1 MTLSV
6 QVRKRLTPSF
16 ELNVQFSALP
26 GVTILFGASGSGKTT
41 ILRSVAG
48 LLKPD
53 EGRIAIDDVVVFD
66 SRAGIDVP
74 PSRRNC
80 GFVFQDLAL
89 FPHLTAEQNI
99 GYGLFALGPEE
110 RRDRVSRIAAAFHL
124 GPVMQRRPGEISG
137 GQRQRVGLA
146 RSLVTNPSALLLD
159 EPLSALDH
167 HTQSRII
174 EDLRHWNAA
183 RRIPVLYVT
192 HAQREVFA
200 LGDRVIALQDGA
212 VAADGAPD
220 AVMNAPE
227 TEAIA
232 SLAGFENVFD
242 AVVEQRLE
250 TAGVM
255 RSRVAGTEVEL
266 EVPLGTALEH
276 SPVRIAIR
284 AGDIMIATEAPRGLS
299 ARNVI
304 AGRIVALVTERAQV
318 KLTVDI
324 GIGVHAAVT
333 PTARDTLGL
342 RLGET
347 VWVIIKTH
355 SCRVVSTL

>member
-6 QVRKRLTPSF
+6 HVRKRLTPSF

-53 EGRIAIDDVVVFD
+53 EGRIAIGDVVVFD
-66 SRAGIDVP
+66 SHAGINLP

-99 GYGLFALGPEE
+99 GYGLFALRPDE
-110 RRDRVSRIAAAFHL
+110 RRERVSRIATAFHL

-174 EDLRHWNAA
+174 EDLRRWNAA

-212 VAADGAPD
+212 IAADGAPE

-227 TEAIA
+227 TEAMA

-250 TAGVM
+250 VSGVM
-255 RSRVAGTEVEL
+255 RSRVAGTEVDL
-266 EVPLGTALEH
+266 EVPLGGAREG
-276 SPVRIAIR
+276 SVVRVAIR
-284 AGDIMIATEAPRGLS
+284 AGDIMIATEPPRGLS

-324 GIGVHAAVT
+324 GVGVHAAVT

-342 RLGET
+342 RIGET

>member
-6 QVRKRLTPSF
+6 RVRKRLAPSF
-16 ELNVQFSALP
+16 QLDVRFSAPP

-48 LLKPD
+48 LVRPD
-53 EGRIAIDDVVVFD
+53 AGAISIGDAVVFD
-66 SRAGIDVP
+66 ADAEVDVP
-74 PSRRNC
+74 TSRR
-80 GFVFQDLAL
+80 GFGLVFQDLAL
-89 FPHLTAEQNI
+89 FPHLTAAQNI
-99 GYGLFALGPEE
+99 SFGLSALDADQRRE
-110 RRDRVSRIAAAFHL
+110 RVARIAAAFHL
-124 GPVMQRRPGEISG
+124 EPVLHRRPAEISG

-146 RSLVTNPSALLLD
+146 RSLVTEPRVLLLD

-174 EDLRHWNAA
+174 EDLRLWNAA

-200 LGDRVIALQDGA
+200 LGDRVIVLHEGTI
-212 VAADGAPD
+212 AADGVPET
-220 AVMNAPE
+220 VMNAPE
-227 TEAIA
+227 TSAMA

-242 AVVEQRLE
+242 ALVEQRLE
-250 TAGVM
+250 SSGVM
-255 RSRVAGTEVEL
+255 RCRVAGTEVEL
-266 EVPLGTALEH
+266 ELPLGAAREGAT
-276 SPVRIAIR
+276 VRVAIR
-284 AGDIMIATEAPRGLS
+284 AGDILLATEPPRGLS

-304 AGRIVALVTERAQV
+304 TGRIAALVTERAQV
-318 KLTVDI
+318 KITVDV
-324 GIGVHAAVT
+324 GIGMHAAVT

-342 RLGET
+342 HVGET